1 MSQNYGRVI
10 KKTTNEITRTHTT
23 STELIQNQNW
33 STSLFR
39 YSHREKKRKEN
50 CLLRLLNVK
59 TVMKVSSTQVL
70 QPNSF
75 FQLLDFVQKY
85 PCQLQN
91 HPSKTFHQVK
101 KQVVKLWVY
110 KVSNWHWRRTAELVM
125 TNSQQP
131 CDEEQ
136 GKKWFKL
143 RGSRY
148 EKWGISP

>member
-1 MSQNYGRVI
+1 MKLQ
-10 KKTTNEITRTHTT
+10 
-23 STELIQNQNW
+23 ELIQQAQN
-33 STSLFR
+33 SYKIRIGQLLCSGIHT
-39 YSHREKKRKEN
+39 EKKKREEN
-50 CLLRLLNVK
+50 CLLRLQNVK
-59 TVMKVSSTQVL
+59 AVMKVSSTQVL